1 MENKPIQSQ
10 EEADKAFN
18 YLVQTLMSGMNI
30 SEEQATKRVKS
41 LFESGIL
48 EGGSPT
54 SIITQIKISK
64 FLSKQID

>member
-18 YLVQTLMSGMNI
+18 YLVKTLMGGMNI
-30 SEEQATKRVKS
+30 SEEQATKRVKA

-54 SIITQIKISK
+54 SILTQMKISK
-64 FLSKQID
+64 FLSKPID